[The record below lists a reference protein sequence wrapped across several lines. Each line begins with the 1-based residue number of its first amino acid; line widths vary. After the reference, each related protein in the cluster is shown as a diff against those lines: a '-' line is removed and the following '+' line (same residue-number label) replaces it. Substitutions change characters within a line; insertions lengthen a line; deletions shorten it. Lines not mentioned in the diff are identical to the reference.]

1 MIFYSI
7 DLLAAMLYQEEHFSV
22 SIGNTKI
29 ASIFGKCILFMHN
42 LIQLVL
48 EILIITLIASNYRIT
63 GEKEYQK
70 LMSVQQMMVFGN
82 FRWW

>member
-7 DLLAAMLYQEEHFSV
+7 DLLAVMLYQEEYFSV
-22 SIGNTKI
+22 SIGDTKI
-29 ASIFGKCILFMHN
+29 VSIIGKCILFLHN

>member
-7 DLLAAMLYQEEHFSV
+7 DLLALMLYQEEYFSV
-22 SIGNTKI
+22 SIGDTKI
-29 ASIFGKCILFMHN
+29 VSIFGKCILFLHN
-42 LIQLVL
+42 LIQFVL